1 MTLVGRSLPAQ
12 AHPVFRAVF
21 DDWYARA
28 GALSALPDAPVVPDE
43 PRRRRLVIRR
53 GRPARRVRTAE
64 LLGTPGACA
73 E

>member
-1 MTLVGRSLPAQ
+1 MTLVRRSLPAQ

-43 PRRRRLVIRR
+43 PRRRRRIRS
-53 GRPARRVRTAE
+53 GKV
-64 LLGTPGACA
+64 LGTSAACP

>member
-1 MTLVGRSLPAQ
+1 MTLVRRSLPAQ
-12 AHPVFRAVF
+12 THPLFRAVF

-43 PRRRRLVIRR
+43 PRRRRLVIRG
-53 GRPARRVRTAE
+53 GRPARRIRTAE
-64 LLGTPGACA
+64 VLRTPGACP